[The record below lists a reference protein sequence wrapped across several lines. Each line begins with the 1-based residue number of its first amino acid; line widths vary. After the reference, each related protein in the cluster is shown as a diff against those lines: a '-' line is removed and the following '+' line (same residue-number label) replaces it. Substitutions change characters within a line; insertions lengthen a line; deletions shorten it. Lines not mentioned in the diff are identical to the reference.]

1 MEGTWIMII
10 FRLIEEYIKKK
21 KTWDACRHFFQWQD
35 IVFVFKPYSL
45 LFCIL
50 IKSCAFL
57 T

>member
-1 MEGTWIMII
+1 MEDALIMII
-10 FRLIEEYIKKK
+10 FKLIEEYIKK

-35 IVFVFKPYSL
+35 IVFVLKPYSL

-57 T
+57 M